1 MATAPSP
8 IAHRDVLTNT
18 LVIILAVACGVSA
31 ANLYYAQP
39 LLHSIAASFHSG
51 PGTTALIV
59 TGSQVGYAIGLGLLV
74 PIGDMIPRR
83 RLVPI
88 VLAVTAS
95 GLVLAGLAPNVVT
108 LVGISVIVGLGSV
121 AAQMLVPLAASLATD
136 ANRGAVVGKVM
147 SGLLLG
153 ILFARTLAGMIAGI
167 GGWRSVYFAAAI
179 IVVALAIVLAKTL
192 PDEQISEP
200 RSYSAT
206 LGSVAALFFSEPVL
220 RRRAVFGALAFGAF
234 SVFWTTVAFVLSG
247 KPYNYSNTII
257 GLFGLVGAAG
267 AICANVAG
275 RLADKNRVREL
286 TATFALLTLSSFA
299 LLYIGRHSLWAMILG
314 IVVLDVGVQGMQ
326 VTNQSVIYAL
336 SPQARSRIT
345 SSYMVVYFIGGAT
358 GSAIA
363 GHVYATNGWEGVCL
377 LGGAIG
383 AAVVLGVVADW
394 AFSPHRRA
402 TQQESARPA
411 SGITEV

>member
-1 MATAPSP
+1 MALTPSP
-8 IAHRDVLTNT
+8 VTDRRVLTNA
-18 LVIILAVACGVSA
+18 LVLILAVACGVSA

-88 VLAVTAS
+88 VLGITAS
-95 GLVLAGLAPNVVT
+95 GLILAGLSPNVG
-108 LVGISVIVGLGSV
+108 LLIGISVIVGLGSV
-121 AAQMLVPLAASLATD
+121 AAQMLVPLAASLADD

-153 ILFARTLAGMIAGI
+153 ILLARTLAGVIAGI
-167 GGWRSVYFAAAI
+167 GGWRSVYFVAAI
-179 IVVALAIVLAKTL
+179 LVVVLAIVLAKTL
-192 PDEQISEP
+192 PHEQIPE
-200 RSYSAT
+200 RSSYAGT
-206 LGSVAALFFSEPVL
+206 LRSVAALFFSEPVL
-220 RRRAVFGALAFGAF
+220 RRRALFGALAFGAF
-234 SVFWTTVAFVLSG
+234 SVFWTTVAFVLSA

-275 RLADKNRVREL
+275 RLADKNRVRQL
-286 TATFALLTLSSFA
+286 TAVFALLTLSSFA
-299 LLYIGRHSLWAMILG
+299 LLYVGRHALWAMILG

-336 SPQARSRIT
+336 APQARSRIT
-345 SSYMVVYFIGGAT
+345 SSYMVVYFIGGAA
-358 GSAIA
+358 GSAVA
-363 GHVYATNGWEGVCL
+363 GHVFASNGWAGICL
-377 LGGAIG
+377 LGGGIG
-383 AAVVLGVVADW
+383 AALVVGFLADLV
-394 AFSPHRRA
+394 FSPKHGPSSQA
-402 TQQESARPA
+402 APSSASQA
-411 SGITEV
+411 